1 MEATQKEEKTTLL
14 DALKEEELCTA
25 ITKLKIKAEKPA
37 TFNLTIHAVNDDYMK
52 EVFEKLLNSKFE
64 IKCDPKKIKKYKIKN
79 LKPDWCVN
87 LVGMEYDD
95 SEKMPFIQ
103 ITNNKKGYTKEEIYE
118 LHEILNIK
126 VVNLRFCYY
135 PYTPI
140 KEHTSICVEN
150 EEEVKHKYPIYVLSK
165 GRYYRNK
172 KYQAP
177 KTIQY
182 LEQIKA
188 DYFIVIEEEEYEDYN
203 KSIASNRILV
213 LPKTYELNGS
223 GVPARNF
230 IHHTNIKNNTKA
242 YWILDDNISRYY
254 FTNFQKRYK
263 VNSQLAFR
271 YVEDIFDKFDNVY
284 LAGHQYK
291 FAVIAKSPNGAIQ
304 KNGRI
309 FSSIL
314 IKTNIPVVN
323 DNNDIWRGKY
333 NEDTDL
339 SLRILKLGLP
349 TILVNVMSSDKEQTG
364 TSKGGN
370 HKIYEEDA
378 NASGVAK
385 TTALLE
391 EHKDCIKITTIS
403 NRVHH
408 KIKTEL
414 FDDNAFESNVD
425 LYNPN
430 NYTKYKIKYY

>member
-1 MEATQKEEKTTLL
+1 MTL
-14 DALKEEELCTA
+14 DKVKEEELCSA
-25 ITKLKIKAEKPA
+25 LTKLKVKSKNPP
-37 TFNLTIHAVNDDYMK
+37 TYNLTIHAINDDYMK
-52 EVFEKLLNSKFE
+52 EVFEKLLNSKFK
-64 IKCDPKKIKKYKIKN
+64 IKCDTKKIKNYKIKN
-79 LKPDWCVN
+79 HKPDWCVN

-95 SEKMPFIQ
+95 NEKMPFIQ
-103 ITNNKKGYTKEEIYE
+103 ITNNKKGFSKEEIYE
-118 LHEILNIK
+118 LHEILGIK
-126 VVNLRFCYY
+126 VIDIRWCYY
-135 PYTPI
+135 PYYPTRN
-140 KEHTSICVEN
+140 HTSICVEN
-150 EEEVKHKYPIYVLSK
+150 EQEVKHKYPIYVLSK
-165 GRYYRNK
+165 SRYYRNK

-230 IHHTNIKNNTKA
+230 IHHLNIKNNTKA
-242 YWILDDNISRYY
+242 YWCLDDNISRYY

-263 VNSQLAFR
+263 VNSQLSFR
-271 YVEDIFDKFDNVY
+271 YVEDIFDKFSNVY
-284 LAGHQYK
+284 LSGHAYK
-291 FAVIAKSPNGAIQ
+291 FHIIAKEGKPIIQ
-304 KNGRI
+304 FNKRI

-314 IKTNIPVVN
+314 IRTDIPVLN

-349 TILVNVMSSDKEQTG
+349 TLLISSMSSDKEQTG
-364 TSKGGN
+364 RANGGN
-370 HKIYEEDA
+370 EQIYKEDD

-385 TTALLE
+385 TLALLE
-391 EHKDCIKITTIS
+391 EHANDFKITTLS
-403 NRVHH
+403 NRIHH

-414 FDDNAFESNVD
+414 FDDNVLKSDVD
-425 LYNPN
+425 LYDKN
-430 NYTKYKIKYY
+430 NWTKYKIKYY